1 MPSFVLSTVGTSLLT
16 NAATK
21 DAELRSL
28 VFAHANATTWED
40 VPAAERERLRGLVEA
55 VRHQL
60 ATASVAGASRLSAE
74 LNGLLT
80 WHQASGKP
88 GDQHALVAS
97 QTALGRATAELAAEW
112 LARSGFAATVYIA
125 PELQTKDGGA
135 FRRAMSDLL
144 HWVGE
149 QVRLYREGGY
159 GVTFNLCGGFKGANG
174 FLHSVGSLY
183 ADEVVYLFEGTNALL
198 RVPRLPV
205 SLDHA
210 KLAAQLPVWR
220 RFQAGLPVNPAEADP
235 LILEEVDGE
244 LFPSQFAE
252 LIMGDVAAQVY
263 ADGLQPAPHP
273 HLSWGPRFTAA
284 VQGLPT
290 RRKRQIN
297 ERIDDLAKH
306 MQDRQYNPKRLDVK
320 ALRAEGQE
328 KRRPSTWECDA
339 WNDEDGKRIFF
350 HKEEGPGGELWVID
364 SLDSGLH

>member
-1 MPSFVLSTVGTSLLT
+1 
-16 NAATK
+16 
-21 DAELRSL
+21 
-28 VFAHANATTWED
+28 
-40 VPAAERERLRGLVEA
+40 
-55 VRHQL
+55 
-60 ATASVAGASRLSAE
+60 
-74 LNGLLT
+74 
-80 WHQASGKP
+80 
-88 GDQHALVAS
+88 VAS
-97 QTALGRATAELAAEW
+97 QTALGQATAELAAAW
-112 LARSGFAATVYIA
+112 LGKSGFAATVYTA

-135 FRRAMSDLL
+135 FRRAMSGLL

-159 GVTFNLCGGFKGANG
+159 GVTFNLCGGFKGPNG

-220 RFQAGLPVNPAEADP
+220 RYRAGLPVRPDEADP
-235 LILEEVDGE
+235 LILEEIDGE

-252 LIMGDVAAQVY
+252 LIMGDVAAR
-263 ADGLQPAPHP
+263 ANAEGLQPSPHP
-273 HLSWGPRFTAA
+273 RLSWGPRFAAA
-284 VQGLPT
+284 VQGLSA

-297 ERIDDLAKH
+297 ERIDDLARH
-306 MQDRQYNPKRLDVK
+306 IQDRQYNPKRLDVK
-320 ALRAEGQE
+320 GLRAEGQE

-350 HKEEGPGGELWVID
+350 HKEEGPGGEVWVID